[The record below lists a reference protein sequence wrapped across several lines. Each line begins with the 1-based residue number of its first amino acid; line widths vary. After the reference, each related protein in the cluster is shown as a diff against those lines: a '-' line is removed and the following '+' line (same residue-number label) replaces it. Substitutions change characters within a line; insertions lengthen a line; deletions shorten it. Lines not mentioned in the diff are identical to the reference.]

1 MAPLITYRAL
11 TSFHFLM
18 SHLSRI
24 DVILIL
30 GQSYLACV
38 DIEVV
43 VPVLAEE
50 VGEDLR
56 RPDLAV
62 AADELDD
69 LLAVVCHEG
78 NRAQH
83 VADVAASHTMKDKMN
98 QG

>member
-1 MAPLITYRAL
+1 M
-11 TSFHFLM
+11 
-18 SHLSRI
+18 
-24 DVILIL
+24 
-30 GQSYLACV
+30 SYLACV

-69 LLAVVCHEG
+69 LLPVVCHEG

-83 VADVAASHTMKDKMN
+83 VANVAASHKMTDKGLRMAAVWTDIVRN
-98 QG
+98 NR